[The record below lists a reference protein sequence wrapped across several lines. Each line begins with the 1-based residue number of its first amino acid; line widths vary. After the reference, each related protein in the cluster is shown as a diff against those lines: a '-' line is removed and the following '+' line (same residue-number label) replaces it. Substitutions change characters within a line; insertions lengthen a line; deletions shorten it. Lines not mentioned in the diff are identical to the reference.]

1 MNLAQH
7 LRISETYCP
16 FREKQTE
23 FVHTSDSC
31 WTRVRTPKHLA
42 LHRSAA
48 VVIHW
53 RKVAP
58 ESCGAAQNLLLLS
71 CRIWYTYVY
80 IYIYVIL
87 YYIIYIYCI
96 LYIYYG
102 TKINIPFKE
111 MSWWFSVVK
120 HPTWIHIFCSSFEIW
135 PQLSRFADETNRIL
149 ILYMIL

>member
-16 FREKQTE
+16 FREKRTE

-48 VVIHW
+48 VLIHW

-58 ESCGAAQNLLLLS
+58 ESCGAAQNLMLLS
-71 CRIWYTYVY
+71 RRI
-80 IYIYVIL
+80 
-87 YYIIYIYCI
+87 
-96 LYIYYG
+96 
-102 TKINIPFKE
+102 
-111 MSWWFSVVK
+111 
-120 HPTWIHIFCSSFEIW
+120 
-135 PQLSRFADETNRIL
+135 
-149 ILYMIL
+149 